1 MKEKWVLPNFTKY
14 KTKTEE
20 ENVKLKGNNKG
31 LEELEGQI
39 LQYNKVG
46 KGNSFQ
52 YACPYRY
59 AILAGMIR
67 PLRIK
72 FKGAVYHILHAYL
85 SCEQPLSST
94 Y

>member
-1 MKEKWVLPNFTKY
+1 MKEKWVLPNFTKS

-46 KGNSFQ
+46 KGNPFQ
-52 YACPYRY
+52 YAY
-59 AILAGMIR
+59 
-67 PLRIK
+67 
-72 FKGAVYHILHAYL
+72 
-85 SCEQPLSST
+85 
-94 Y
+94 